1 MKVIFLCL
9 GLIVLFGFIFFIIKK
24 QREKTIQI
32 DEVEIKPDIIID
44 SEVIPIS
51 VKKKRV
57 YKKRVKKI
65 KQE

>member
-9 GLIVLFGFIFFIIKK
+9 GLIVLFGCIFFIIKK

-32 DEVEIKPDIIID
+32 DEVEIKPDIFIKP
-44 SEVIPIS
+44 EVTPIP

-57 YKKRVKKI
+57 YKKRVKKD
-65 KQE
+65 